1 VAPDLAYHLP
11 QEESLMRKLVP
22 AIAALGLGALLALPA
37 LAQPRE
43 EQALRGGAEAVR
55 QAAPMLDR
63 STGAALELDIGPL
76 LDALHPYS
84 PRGRHM
90 TLRELGRSND
100 PDFDRKLRRSI
111 YRGSARAAA
120 TLDAMATATPS
131 IRQSLRQMEAAIA
144 GAMVEARRPLPPTAY
159 GPPPEADEPV
169 PEPYYGPVPNDAPPP
184 PPPPS
189 DDEDDD
195 GAPW

>member
-1 VAPDLAYHLP
+1 
-11 QEESLMRKLVP
+11 MRTFLIPV
-22 AIAALGLGALLALPA
+22 AALGGIALVAMPLA
-37 LAQPRE
+37 AQPRE

-63 STGAALELDIGPL
+63 STGAALDLDIGPL

-90 TLRELGRSND
+90 TLRELGRRDD
-100 PDFDRKLRRSI
+100 PEFEAKLRGSI

-120 TLDAMATATPS
+120 TLDAMATAAPS

-144 GAMVEARRPLPPTAY
+144 GAVDAAERPLPPGAF
-159 GPPPEADEPV
+159 GPPPGD
-169 PEPYYGPVPNDAPPP
+169 YDAPPP
-184 PPPPS
+184 PPPPG
-189 DDEDDD
+189 DEDEDD

>member
-1 VAPDLAYHLP
+1 
-11 QEESLMRKLVP
+11 MRRFLIPV
-22 AIAALGLGALLALPA
+22 AALAGVALVALPVA
-37 LAQPRE
+37 AQHRE
-43 EQALRGGAEAVR
+43 EEALRGGAEAVR

-63 STGAALELDIGPL
+63 SVDSALELDIGPL
-76 LDALHPYS
+76 LDALRPWN

-120 TLDAMATATPS
+120 TPDAMANAAPS
-131 IRQSLRQMEAAIA
+131 IRRSLRDMEAAIA
-144 GAMVEARRPLPPTAY
+144 GAMVEARRPLPPGAY
-159 GPPPEADEPV
+159 DAPPPGN
-169 PEPYYGPVPNDAPPP
+169 YDAPPP
-184 PPPPS
+184 PPPG

>member
-1 VAPDLAYHLP
+1 
-11 QEESLMRKLVP
+11 MRAFLIP
-22 AIAALGLGALLALPA
+22 LALAGGTALAAMPV

-55 QAAPMLDR
+55 QAAPMVDR
-63 STGAALELDIGPL
+63 SADAALELDIGPL

-90 TLRELGRSND
+90 TLRELARRDD
-100 PDFDRKLRRSI
+100 PDFDAKLRRSI

-120 TLDAMATATPS
+120 TLDAMATAAPA

-144 GAMVEARRPLPPTAY
+144 GAMVEARRPLPPSAYGPLSDY
-159 GPPPEADEPV
+159 GPPPDDV
-169 PEPYYGPVPNDAPPP
+169 PPP
-184 PPPPS
+184 PPPP